1 MLILEIFIYKMTP
14 IQFFNHGNKDNCLM
28 IDFNFPDKSRWK
40 INRQF
45 NSVISQDFYISFGA
59 GMDETNIEKHF
70 LVGDKLYLYFSEP
83 IFQMDFDTHA
93 QNQFTI
99 DCKLNN
105 PTLEENKTLS
115 DMINGFGRIP
125 RSEDRKASVS
135 VFRHK
140 YPTEI
145 ELRIAFV
152 YDADSISKLI
162 KNRTIKYLYT

>member
-1 MLILEIFIYKMTP
+1 MTP
-14 IQFFNHGNKDNCLM
+14 IQFFNNGNKDNCLM
-28 IDFNFPDKSRWK
+28 IDFNFPDKSRWR

-45 NSVISQDFYISFGA
+45 NSVISNDFYISFDA

-70 LVGDKLYLYFSEP
+70 LVGDKLYCYFSEP

-93 QNQFTI
+93 INRFTI

-105 PTLEENKTLS
+105 PTPQENQTFI
-115 DMINGFGRIP
+115 DMFNVFGGNP
-125 RSEDRKASVS
+125 YSEDRKASA
-135 VFRHK
+135 FAFHNR

-145 ELRIAFV
+145 ELRITFV
-152 YDADSISKLI
+152 YDTDSIAKLI